1 MAAHPPVPKITSE
14 QRVGAELR
22 TADDKLMTTQ
32 IVVGGRPIAYE
43 PDTADRNARTNVCFS
58 NRPVRVKRFQTI
70 HQNSFEV
77 TRGLVLLYG
86 IGT

>member
-1 MAAHPPVPKITSE
+1 MTPPVPEITSE

-43 PDTADRNARTNVCFS
+43 PDIADRNARTNVCFWHLADITMRS
-58 NRPVRVKRFQTI
+58 ADVRF
-70 HQNSFEV
+70 
-77 TRGLVLLYG
+77 RG
-86 IGT
+86 

>member
-1 MAAHPPVPKITSE
+1 MTAAHPPVPEITSE

-43 PDTADRNARTNVCFS
+43 PDTADRNARTNVCFWHLADITMRS
-58 NRPVRVKRFQTI
+58 ADVRF
-70 HQNSFEV
+70 
-77 TRGLVLLYG
+77 RG
-86 IGT
+86 